1 MNMCSLIA
9 FATFRRIFFLFFI
22 FFGFIFLCVCI
33 FVGSLYGGIEPS
45 TGSSPETDA
54 LKYQKACGAA

>member
-9 FATFRRIFFLFFI
+9 FATFRRFFFFWVY
-22 FFGFIFLCVCI
+22 FFVCVHFCE
-33 FVGSLYGGIEPS
+33 VSLRGIEPS

>member
-9 FATFRRIFFLFFI
+9 FAAFRRFFFWFI
-22 FFGFIFLCVCI
+22 FVCVHFCE
-33 FVGSLYGGIEPS
+33 VSLRGIEPS